1 MENRLLIPYIRFM
14 HLRVVI
20 AIAGLILGLQS
31 IAQSPAAA
39 QARSE
44 ALMAATEAL
53 INEDFVSLKEVLE
66 QWRSQSPENEELIRM
81 ELLLDISKGSFSEQ
95 NYDADFIGYLL
106 AFEKQESQSFV
117 PYYHVLSYH
126 MHDEQT
132 ERFDQAT
139 AEAFRLLAT
148 GKLGVLEKSLAEHYS
163 GISIWLKLENQELS
177 DFQLQTY
184 YNKVIDAKK
193 YKDDAIT
200 IQAGINFSLNKEK
213 VNIGA
218 ELGLG
223 YAWIN
228 EEYLIKAVFGT
239 RLISDPRMEFRVNGN
254 DVEVKDV
261 RFLFADLEF
270 GKHIASLGFA
280 ELFFTGTLSFRT
292 QMLDYISY
300 YTALNEP
307 VYGDEMQGNGYF
319 APGVA
324 LLKSWK
330 GSFLMLEAKYYTS
343 INRNLANS
351 LSADQAVIS
360 MSYGLRLRES
370 AGHSQFK

>member
-1 MENRLLIPYIRFM
+1 M

-20 AIAGLILGLQS
+20 AIAGLILGLQL
-31 IAQSPAAA
+31 IAQSPAAT

-44 ALMAATEAL
+44 ALIAAAEAL
-53 INEDFVSLKEVLE
+53 VNEDMIRLGEVLE
-66 QWRSQSPENEELIRM
+66 QWKSQSPENEELLRM
-81 ELLLDISKGSFSEQ
+81 ELLLDIYNGSFSER
-95 NYDADFIGYLL
+95 NYDSDIIGYLL
-106 AFEKQESQSFV
+106 AFEKQESQSLV

-126 MHDEQT
+126 KHDEET

-139 AEAFRLLAT
+139 AEAFRMLAT
-148 GKLGVLEKSLAEHYS
+148 GKLGGLEKALAEHYA
-163 GISIWLKLENQELS
+163 GTSIWPKLENQELS

-184 YNKVIDAKK
+184 YNEVVRAKK
-193 YKDDAIT
+193 YKDDAVT
-200 IQAGINFSLNKEK
+200 VQAGVNFSLNREK
-213 VNIGA
+213 VNIGP

-223 YAWIN
+223 YAWITN
-228 EEYLIKAVFGT
+228 KYLVKATFGS
-239 RLISDPRMEFRVNGN
+239 RLISDPQMEFEVHGN

-270 GKHIASLGFA
+270 GKRLASLGFA
-280 ELFFTGTLSFRT
+280 ELFLSGTLSFRT
-292 QMLDYISY
+292 QMLNYISY
-300 YTALNEP
+300 YTSSNEP

-324 LLKSWK
+324 LMKSWK
-330 GSFLMLEAKYYTS
+330 GSFLMLETKYYTS
-343 INRNLANS
+343 INKNLANS

-360 MSYGLRLRES
+360 LSYGLRLRES